1 MKCADNAVIAR
12 SACAKVRRVGGCP
25 VMRCLFRGSTSASA
39 SGCRARIR
47 RNSPSSVG
55 VALVWITG
63 SLRLRVRQG
72 PPGFGKIPR
81 QGGGTWPF
89 YPIPARYP
97 LLLNVKQRNCVETRH
112 QGAVERAHR
121 RDEGGMLA
129 CLQHGRDQGVD
140 RGVLGAHIVPRAQEI
155 A

>member
-1 MKCADNAVIAR
+1 
-12 SACAKVRRVGGCP
+12 
-25 VMRCLFRGSTSASA
+25 MRGLFKGSTSASA
-39 SGCRARIR
+39 SGCRARTR

-63 SLRLRVRQG
+63 SLRLRVRPV
-72 PPGFGKIPR
+72 PPGFRKIPR

-97 LLLNVKQRNCVETRH
+97 LLLNVKQRNCVETGH
-112 QGAVERAHR
+112 QGAVERAYR
-121 RDEGGMLA
+121 RDEIGMLA

-140 RGVLGAHIVPRAQEI
+140 RGVLGAHIVPRALEI
-155 A
+155 GGLASPIE